1 MLNAKEI
8 MDTEL
13 VAVDPY
19 DTIGRAMSLM
29 VDHRLSSLPVVD
41 KTGRVLG
48 VISDRD
54 VTDLIDNC
62 ATENERVVRYMS
74 SDVAKIDEEH
84 DWVNVADAFRSS
96 NLHRLPVT
104 HDGKL
109 VGTITRHDLMHTVEE
124 TRRRTRRLF
133 SRPDSAASPAE
144 GSGIQADPPHSI
156 QPPKVHSATHGVPL
170 ATDLDLA
177 DEP

>member
-13 VAVDPY
+13 VAIDPY

-29 VDHRLSSLPVVD
+29 VDHHLTSLPVVD
-41 KTGRVLG
+41 KTGRLLG

-54 VTDLIDNC
+54 VADLIYSC
-62 ATENERVVRYMS
+62 ATEKEKVARYMS
-74 SDVAKIDEEH
+74 SDVSKIEEEY

-109 VGTITRHDLMHTVEE
+109 VGTITRHDLMHTVEA

-133 SRPDSAASPAE
+133 SRPESAAPPAE

-156 QPPKVHSATHGVPL
+156 QPPRVHSVSPAHRPAVSH
-170 ATDLDLA
+170 D
-177 DEP
+177 

>member
-1 MLNAKEI
+1 MFNAKEI

-54 VTDLIDNC
+54 VFDLIYNC
-62 ATENERVVRYMS
+62 ATENERVARYMS
-74 SDVAKIDEEH
+74 SDVSKIEEKY

-96 NLHRLPVT
+96 DLHRLPVT

-133 SRPDSAASPAE
+133 SRRESAVPPAE
-144 GSGIQADPPHSI
+144 GSGVQADPPHSI
-156 QPPKVHSATHGVPL
+156 QPPKVRSVSQL
-170 ATDLDLA
+170 A
-177 DEP
+177 PP